1 MTRIRSSL
9 QGLSLL
15 VFAIFT
21 VGASASAAEVALSA
35 VTALPAQHDLSDS
48 FLKLFVAKVNATGK
62 GVIQIDYKGG
72 PEVIPRNKAAQSV
85 QRGAIDLLH
94 TPAAYHVGITP
105 ESPALMATNLTPP
118 EIRDNG
124 GFDVISD
131 VWKKKL
137 NAKIVAWGES
147 GAQFHL
153 YTVREPQM
161 RDGKLD
167 LTGFKM
173 RSTGAYRPLLQA
185 LGASP
190 IEMDATDVQTGLER
204 GTVDGFG
211 WPTVGLVS
219 EGLHRAVKYRIDPPF
234 YHLANLVLVNE
245 DKWKG
250 LPKAAQD
257 VLLKVGAEYELSSAK
272 HMQDMASADEV
283 AILKEGVKIVKLQGG
298 AADAYLK
305 AAYGAAWQA
314 IEKRLDAGEV
324 KVLRSKLLKE

>member
-1 MTRIRSSL
+1 MH
-9 QGLSLL
+9 GLKRFLKRQALVLL
-15 VFAIFT
+15 ALVT
-21 VGASASAAEVALSA
+21 ASASVSAAEVVLNAI
-35 VTALPAQHDLSDS
+35 TALPAQHDLSDS
-48 FLKLFVAKVNATGK
+48 FLKLFVARVNEVGK
-62 GVIQIDYKGG
+62 GVVHIDYKGG

-85 QRGAIDLLH
+85 QRGAIDMLH
-94 TPAAYHVGITP
+94 SPAAYHVGITS

-118 EIRDNG
+118 EIRANG
-124 GFDVISD
+124 GFDVITD

-153 YTVREPQM
+153 YTVKEPPM
-161 RDGKLD
+161 RNGKLD

-173 RSTGAYRPLLQA
+173 RSTGAYRPLLEA

-190 IEMDATDVQTGLER
+190 IEMDATDVRTGLER

-219 EGLHRAVKYRIDPPF
+219 EGLHTAVKYRIDPPF

-257 VLLKVGAEYELSSAK
+257 VLLKVGAEYEVSSAK
-272 HMQDMASADEV
+272 RMEDMASADEA
-283 AILKEGVKIVKLQGG
+283 AIVKQGVKIVKLQGP

-305 AAYGAAWQA
+305 AAYGAAWNVIQ
-314 IEKRLDAGEV
+314 KRLDADEV
-324 KVLRSKLLKE
+324 KLLRSKLLKE